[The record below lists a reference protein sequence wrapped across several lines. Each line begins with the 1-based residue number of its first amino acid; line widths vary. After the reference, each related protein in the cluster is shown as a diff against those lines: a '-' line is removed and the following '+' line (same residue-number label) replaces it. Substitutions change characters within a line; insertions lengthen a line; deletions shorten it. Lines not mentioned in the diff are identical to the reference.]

1 MSSVGGRDTAFA
13 AAFAQNQPQEVGRN
27 HRNRTEKTTYTAH
40 RATLAKNAESGVKRM
55 DTRRRNTMLRTTAS
69 ESQPHPPNS
78 ATSMAMSQPPSTPR
92 PSTTSSPH
100 PAPGAVPQPAQST
113 PRPLQQ
119 LAQSTTRLLQLA
131 QPMPSPVLPVR
142 GFATSTPSRLPLQP
156 LQNVSKAQYPNFHD
170 GAHPA
175 VLRTSLSSETLAP
188 PPDMSPEAIANMLRM
203 IESAGYF
210 TLPPVVGEPLHDPL
224 PVGNLHLPN
233 LAGNGDDGSGSQDG
247 FGNGDYG
254 DSQDGLG
261 DWNGGGDYPNPS
273 RDVPSPRE
281 EGEDRA
287 EDEREDDTPSDDN
300 SGGHHNAQSSLQVQM
315 HDVEVHRQ
323 NQRRPRPVSPA
334 SSEAEQDEQRPTRRR
349 KAISTAPTTKPKR
362 KRSQT
367 SRSITAVDAHRQPMV
382 KAAYPR
388 MQERIVTIS
397 AFPVDSPSGMP
408 GADDDEFGN
417 MVLDSWDDAH
427 EDLSGIP
434 YLGPP
439 TTPEKNLVRARAPTT
454 RLAFKDAAKLLVMNA
469 YGLIDIQS
477 LTSPDAGK
485 ILETI
490 EANRDIYEK
499 TENTYYYLNPLDATI
514 PGSMYRHPIIQNIFN
529 VACFGAH
536 GNRRAHYFAHM
547 AEIPLVTLALIIAAV
562 KCALDEWKTGRRVDK
577 SFDFDPYATI
587 YNDALTHLQGWVAW
601 SAKQPVNLVS
611 RLLTEMLRIARE
623 TSTTAPVT
631 NTVAEPS
638 RTFSVGAYAAN
649 QPSAA

>member
-1 MSSVGGRDTAFA
+1 
-13 AAFAQNQPQEVGRN
+13 
-27 HRNRTEKTTYTAH
+27 
-40 RATLAKNAESGVKRM
+40 
-55 DTRRRNTMLRTTAS
+55 MLRTTAS

-78 ATSMAMSQPPSTPR
+78 ATSTAMSQLPSTPR
-92 PSTTSSPH
+92 PSTAGSPH
-100 PAPGAVPQPAQST
+100 PAPGAVPQLAQST

-119 LAQSTTRLLQLA
+119 LAQPTT
-131 QPMPSPVLPVR
+131 SPVFPVR
-142 GFATSTPSRLPLQP
+142 GFAMSTPLRLPLQP
-156 LQNVSKAQYPNFHD
+156 LQNISRAQYPNFHD
-170 GAHPA
+170 GARPA
-175 VLRTSLSSETLAP
+175 VLRASLSSETLAP

-203 IESAGYF
+203 IDAAANVVEGYF
-210 TLPPVVGEPLHDPL
+210 TLPPVDDEPLHDPL

-233 LAGNGDDGSGSQDG
+233 LTGNYGSGH
-247 FGNGDYG
+247 GDYG
-254 DSQDGLG
+254 DSQDGPALTRSSG
-261 DWNGGGDYPNPS
+261 DWNGGGGDYPSPS
-273 RDVPSPRE
+273 RDIPSAQEERE
-281 EGEDRA
+281 EERA
-287 EDEREDDTPSDDN
+287 EDEREDETPSDDN

-323 NQRRPRPVSPA
+323 NLRRPRPVSPA
-334 SSEAEQDEQRPTRRR
+334 SSDAEQDEEQRPTRRR

-362 KRSQT
+362 KKRAQT

-514 PGSMYRHPIIQNIFN
+514 PDSMYRHPIIQNIFN